1 MVKMKNK
8 PLKLGKE
15 SIKKEDFNEEIYPEY
30 YRQAVENFELL
41 TVVMQ
46 LQFRILPSDPVSNE
60 KI

>member
-30 YRQAVENFELL
+30 YRQAVDNFE
-41 TVVMQ
+41 
-46 LQFRILPSDPVSNE
+46 
-60 KI
+60 